1 MQITEKGRYCA
12 YCGIFLFLRLTVEN
26 LPLTS
31 NLFTRFI
38 VSNIL
43 NSVKKSKNENCC
55 TEMDYQINQSVVSD
69 RIIRQQYDRGEKR
82 KRNIMKIKI
91 EIDEGLPEDEVLI
104 RCRGLT
110 EQISDVQKA
119 VSEVIN
125 TSQKFVFYRGNTEY
139 YLTLDEILFFETD
152 SDGINAHTR
161 DNIYQTK
168 YKLYELEEL
177 LPGSFMRI
185 SKSAIVNTNHI
196 YSISRN
202 LTASSVV
209 AFADTHKQVYVSR
222 YYYKPLINKLEEK
235 RLHQ

>member
-1 MQITEKGRYCA
+1 
-12 YCGIFLFLRLTVEN
+12 
-26 LPLTS
+26 
-31 NLFTRFI
+31 
-38 VSNIL
+38 
-43 NSVKKSKNENCC
+43 
-55 TEMDYQINQSVVSD
+55 
-69 RIIRQQYDRGEKR
+69 
-82 KRNIMKIKI
+82 MKIKI

-110 EQISDVQKA
+110 EQIADVQKA

-185 SKSAIVNTNHI
+185 SKSAI
-196 YSISRN
+196 SRN